1 VLPADPASAVRAG
14 IKEYLRSV
22 EAEDW
27 PATAVG
33 RMTPRAS
40 PPSIEDMP
48 AALLSFV
55 LGKPGEQVARQNAV
69 VAVEHALEAIEATQ
83 NRIMLTKVVIFPAQ
97 SAVVFALDMPILPT
111 VAMVHIDRRV
121 TAAADLPQPPAAW
134 LVPPMVD
141 DRPFAAGGVT
151 LVPGCRGRS
160 APASLDGKP
169 PLDAGTLERVG
180 S

>member
-1 VLPADPASAVRAG
+1 MW
-14 IKEYLRSV
+14 
-22 EAEDW
+22 EA
-27 PATAVG
+27 
-33 RMTPRAS
+33 RR
-40 PPSIEDMP
+40 
-48 AALLSFV
+48 
-55 LGKPGEQVARQNAV
+55 AV

-111 VAMVHIDRRV
+111 VATVHIDRC
-121 TAAADLPQPPAAW
+121 AAAAVNLFVFSTEMAAC
-134 LVPPMVD
+134 LVPLIVD
-141 DRPFAAGGVT
+141 DRPCAAGGIT
-151 LVPGCRGRS
+151 TEPGCRGRS